1 MMILEQILNM
11 ALIAGVVAL
20 LYLAWIT
27 FIGMRDATIIFGLSF
42 TLATVVMSIGC
53 WA

>member
-1 MMILEQILNM
+1 MILEQILNM

-20 LYLAWIT
+20 LYIAGII

-42 TLATVVMSIGC
+42 TLAAVIMFIT
-53 WA
+53 